1 MPTFTPGMENLRMS
15 RNHISLLVCLDALLS
30 ERSVTR
36 AAQKLEMSQP
46 GMSNALARLRQ
57 LTGDPLLIRTPQGF
71 RLTERA
77 ETLTDKVRAS
87 LALVDEIF
95 GNEAPLDPQQAAG
108 HVSIAAPDS
117 VGIAVMPALAGALA
131 LAAPQVRLDIRLPDA
146 ERLRDW
152 LVEGECDIAV
162 GHFPDLASDLRC
174 MNLFTQGLSCIR
186 AHSQGPADP
195 LALQDYLDATH
206 VVFGS
211 PFSARSTMETTID
224 EALGALGHARQRMV
238 RVASLPPIPYIVAR
252 STHIATLPTWMA
264 THYASFLPLQVQP
277 LPFEVATVRC
287 SMVWHDRTHRL
298 GLQAFVREQL
308 REVTQALMRAE
319 PAPAGSL
326 LRSGI
331 GTG

>member
-1 MPTFTPGMENLRMS
+1 MS
-15 RNHISLLVCLDALLS
+15 RNHISLLVCLDALLT

-57 LTGDPLLIRTPQGF
+57 LTGDPLLIRTPQGL

-108 HVSIAAPDS
+108 NVTIAAPDS
-117 VGIAVMPALAGALA
+117 VGIALMPTLVGALA

-162 GHFPDLASDLRC
+162 GHFPDLPADLRC
-174 MNLFTQGLSCIR
+174 MNLFTQTLSCIR
-186 AHSQGPADP
+186 SREHGAPGPIEV
-195 LALQDYLDATH
+195 QNYLDATH

-211 PFSARSTMETTID
+211 PFSARSTMETTIE
-224 EALGALGHARQRMV
+224 EALGALGHTRQRMV

-252 STHIATLPTWMA
+252 SSHLATLPTWMA

-277 LPFEVATVRC
+277 LPFEVAPVRC

-298 GLQAFVREQL
+298 GLQSFVREQL
-308 REVTQALMRAE
+308 REVTQSLMRADQ
-319 PAPAGSL
+319 PPAGSL
-326 LRSGI
+326 LCGGI
-331 GTG
+331 DAFYTNSMHP